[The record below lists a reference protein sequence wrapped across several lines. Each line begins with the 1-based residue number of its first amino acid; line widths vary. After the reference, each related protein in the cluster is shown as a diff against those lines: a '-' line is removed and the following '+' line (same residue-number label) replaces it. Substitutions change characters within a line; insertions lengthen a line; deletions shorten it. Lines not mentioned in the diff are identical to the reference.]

1 MDLIATWDW
10 RAWTLAVLVA
20 GVAGWLLWRRLAAL
34 AFRHLLLDGMVRS
47 YGWRADLPGGD
58 GGRAAF
64 AEQERRR
71 RSQAWALLR
80 QGRRGIREGY
90 RTGVFGRTQASPWH
104 GELTITGAYRGRQFV
119 ATQVRRVEM
128 TNPGHGSNRGVRR
141 RASLELRAPLPPF
154 EARTGLLTGTVRG
167 APPGLEPLVRSR
179 RLRVVR
185 SDGGSLSI
193 PLGPRLRRGR
203 LLAGLAHLSA
213 VADRLQERR

>member
-10 RAWTLAVLVA
+10 RAWTIAVLFA
-20 GVAGWLLWRRLAAL
+20 GVIGWLLWRRLSAL
-34 AFRHLLLDGMVRS
+34 TFRHLLLGGLLRR
-47 YGWRADLPGGD
+47 YGWQADLPSGD
-58 GGRAAF
+58 GGRRAF
-64 AEQERRR
+64 ADQERQR

-90 RTGVFGRTQASPWH
+90 RTGVFGKTQASAWH
-104 GELTITGAYRGRQFV
+104 GELTITGSYRGRAFV
-119 ATQVRRVEM
+119 ASQVRRIEM
-128 TNPGHGSNRGVRR
+128 NNPGSGSNRQVRR

-154 EARTGLLTGTVRG
+154 EARTGLLTGNVRG
-167 APPGLEPLVRSR
+167 APPGLEPVVGSR
-179 RLRVVR
+179 RFRVLR
-185 SDGGSLSI
+185 SDGGSLSV